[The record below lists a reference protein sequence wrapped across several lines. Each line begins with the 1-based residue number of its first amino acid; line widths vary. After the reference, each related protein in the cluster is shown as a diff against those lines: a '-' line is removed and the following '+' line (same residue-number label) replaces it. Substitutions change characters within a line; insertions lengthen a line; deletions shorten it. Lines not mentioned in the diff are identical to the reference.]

1 MTTSVRPE
9 LDLTISRIIKASR
22 SAVWNAWADPASF
35 EQWWVPAPEVCR
47 VRDMDL
53 RPGGSF
59 RTEISQDG
67 DEFTPHIAGC
77 FLAVDELERIVFT
90 DALVAGWRPA
100 ETGFMTAVITMRDHP
115 DGAEY
120 IATAMHGCQWPI
132 GTARGRPAELPAGGH
147 ENCPLMANR
156 SAHQGL
162 VASAMLRRGR
172 FSSSR

>member
-9 LDLTISRIIKASR
+9 LDLTVSRIIKASR

-67 DEFTPHIAGC
+67 AEFTPHITGC

-100 ETGFMTAVITMRDHP
+100 ETAFVTAVITMRDHP
-115 DGAEY
+115 EGTEY
-120 IATAMHGCQWPI
+120 IATAMHRNLADRNQHEQLGFHDGW
-132 GTARGRPAELPAGGH
+132 GTVIRQLADLVESPA
-147 ENCPLMANR
+147 
-156 SAHQGL
+156 
-162 VASAMLRRGR
+162 
-172 FSSSR
+172 

>member
-9 LDLTISRIIKASR
+9 LDLTVSRIIKASR

-67 DEFTPHIAGC
+67 AEFRPHITGC

-100 ETGFMTAVITMRDHP
+100 ETAFVTAVITMRDHP
-115 DGAEY
+115 EGTEY
-120 IATAMHGCQWPI
+120 IATAMHRNIADRNQHEQLGFHDGW
-132 GTARGRPAELPAGGH
+132 GTVIRQLADLLESPA
-147 ENCPLMANR
+147 
-156 SAHQGL
+156 
-162 VASAMLRRGR
+162 
-172 FSSSR
+172 

>member
-9 LDLTISRIIKASR
+9 PDLTVSRIIKASR
-22 SAVWNAWADPASF
+22 SAVWSAWADPASF
-35 EQWWVPAPEVCR
+35 EQWWFRPPEVCR

-53 RPGGSF
+53 RPGGSS

-67 DEFTPHIAGC
+67 AEFTPHIAGC

-115 DGAEY
+115 DGTEY
-120 IATAMHGCQWPI
+120 IATAMHGTIADRNQHEQLGFHDGW
-132 GTARGRPAELPAGGH
+132 GTVIRQLADLVESPA
-147 ENCPLMANR
+147 
-156 SAHQGL
+156 
-162 VASAMLRRGR
+162 
-172 FSSSR
+172 